1 MAESSAVRL
10 RVVFSVKGEEKA
22 AVAGWEGGA
31 GSKGPCVLAASGCD
45 PLGVTWPLYGQLG

>member
-10 RVVFSVKGEEKA
+10 RVLFSVKGEEKA